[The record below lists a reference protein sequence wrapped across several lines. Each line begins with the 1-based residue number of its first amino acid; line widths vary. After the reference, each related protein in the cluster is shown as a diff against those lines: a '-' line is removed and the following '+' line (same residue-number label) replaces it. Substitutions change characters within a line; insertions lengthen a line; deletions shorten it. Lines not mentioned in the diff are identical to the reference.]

1 MENIMYK
8 PVIGVVMC
16 RNRLKG
22 HQTQTLQEKYLNA
35 IVNAGGLPIALPHA
49 LAEPDLLNA
58 LVDKLAGISLP
69 GSPRNVQPELLEHRE
84 DPELPVEQQY
94 APSHQV
100 EVQEG
105 GLLSQLIPGCNTFW
119 VNSLHGQGAKTL
131 SPQLRV
137 EARAPDGLVEAVSVN
152 DHPFAL
158 GVQWHP
164 EWNSSEYAMSSM
176 LFDVFITACQ
186 GHHAEKRRR

>member
-1 MENIMYK
+1 MYK

-49 LAEPDLLNA
+49 LAE
-58 LVDKLAGISLP
+58 
-69 GSPRNVQPELLEHRE
+69 PELLEHRE

-131 SPQLRV
+131 GSRLRV
-137 EARAPDGLVEAVSVN
+137 EARSPDGLVEAVSVN

-164 EWNSSEYAMSSM
+164 EWNSSEYALSRM
-176 LFDVFITACQ
+176 LFDGFITACQ
-186 GHHAEKRRR
+186 SHVAEKRRL